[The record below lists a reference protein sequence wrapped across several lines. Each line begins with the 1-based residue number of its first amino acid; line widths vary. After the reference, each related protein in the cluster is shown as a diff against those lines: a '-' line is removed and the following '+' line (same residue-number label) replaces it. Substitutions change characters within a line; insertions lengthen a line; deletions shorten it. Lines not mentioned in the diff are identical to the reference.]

1 MSYLISGLTANIQ
14 LPCPER
20 NVPAQFLMCCSPSHV
35 AGSIFLPPTKIP
47 KPRFTN
53 DFRCLVPPDQGA
65 SPGLAPT
72 FREAI
77 DRVGPRP
84 GQKKVTGPS
93 ALRMNRLAATFFEAN
108 CSANDDRSYGSLQER
123 SLGGQLP

>member
-1 MSYLISGLTANIQ
+1 MSFLISGLTANIQ

-35 AGSIFLPPTKIP
+35 AGSIFCPPTKIP
-47 KPRFTN
+47 KPSFTN

-72 FREAI
+72 FREDFSGAI
-77 DRVGPRP
+77 RTDGKTLSQVLNSDWTSAQRHFFLL
-84 GQKKVTGPS
+84 GQ
-93 ALRMNRLAATFFEAN
+93 N
-108 CSANDDRSYGSLQER
+108 
-123 SLGGQLP
+123 